1 MSGRRLHVVSASGLA
16 SGITV
21 RVALPFQPGGCCDAG
36 RCASRRWRGR
46 HRLTRRDDGFLKCVA
61 CYMCETVCPAKC
73 IHIEAGEHPDFSVEK
88 YPVSFDIDELR
99 CVFCGLCVEACPK
112 QAIRM
117 DTGVIGMAYH
127 SRESFN
133 FTRDLLRDAYTPNEK
148 TKYTD
153 ADLPKPPDQQSALPN
168 SRGIPAL

>member
-1 MSGRRLHVVSASGLA
+1 MRHFFRNIVGKKDVVTIQYPEEERPVS
-16 SGITV
+16 
-21 RVALPFQPGGCCDAG
+21 Q
-36 RCASRRWRGR
+36 RWRGR

-88 YPVSFDIDELR
+88 YPVRFDIDELR

-168 SRGIPAL
+168 SRGIPAP

>member
-1 MSGRRLHVVSASGLA
+1 MTIQYPEEERPIS
-16 SGITV
+16 
-21 RVALPFQPGGCCDAG
+21 Q
-36 RCASRRWRGR
+36 RWRGR